1 MEIHFYKTM
10 NYNIYLHTLRVTL
23 QKNEPHLQTA
33 TQGPSVFL
41 SLFSLEII
49 VSTWIKDSHG
59 LYDYEASEDSYKR
72 DTFYVKNS
80 GKIVRELTRG

>member
-1 MEIHFYKTM
+1 MEIHFYKIM
-10 NYNIYLHTLRVTL
+10 SIIFIYIPFALQL
-23 QKNEPHLQTA
+23 QKNEPHLQTT
-33 TQGPSVFL
+33 TQGTTVFL
-41 SLFSLEII
+41 SLFSLEIT

-80 GKIVRELTRG
+80 GKIVR